1 MKPDKIQTPVL
12 PRRHS
17 DAHKGD
23 AGRLLVVAG
32 ATGTSGAARL
42 AARGALGAGVGLLT
56 VAVPEPIR
64 SEVAAGDAAYM
75 TAGLT
80 STLPGSVAYPAA
92 RDILFRAANAHAVA
106 IGPGLGTHEETVA
119 CVRRLVAELPRPTV
133 VDADA
138 LNALV
143 NGPLP
148 AVAAPRV
155 WTPHPGEAAR
165 LLGVDPAAVVHDRES
180 AVRALWSR
188 LGGIV
193 VLKGAGTLVTDG
205 TVVLQNPTGNPGLA
219 TGGSGDV
226 LTGMIGA
233 FLAGG
238 LEPLTAACAAVYIH
252 GQAADELSESAG
264 QRGLSMRALLDV
276 LPRIVARHE
285 AAA

>member
-1 MKPDKIQTPVL
+1 MKPEKIQPPVL
-12 PRRHS
+12 PRRHL

-23 AGRLLVVAG
+23 SGRLLVVAG
-32 ATGTSGAARL
+32 ALGTSGAARL
-42 AARGALGAGVGLLT
+42 AARGALAAGAGLLT
-56 VAVPEPIR
+56 VAVPEPVR
-64 SEVAAGDAAYM
+64 AEVAVGDAAFM
-75 TAGLT
+75 TAGLR
-80 STLPGSVAYPAA
+80 STLSGALAWTAA
-92 RDILFRAANAHAVA
+92 REVLLRAANSHAVA

-119 CVRRLVAELPRPTV
+119 CVRRLVAEIPRPTV

-143 NGPLP
+143 HAPP
-148 AVAAPRV
+148 PEVVAPRV

-165 LLGVDPAAVVHDRES
+165 LLGVDPAGVMNDRE
-180 AVRALWSR
+180 AAARALWSR
-188 LGGIV
+188 LRGVV

-205 TVVLQNPTGNPGLA
+205 EVLLQNTTGNPGLA

-238 LEPLTAACAAVYIH
+238 MAPLAAACAAVYIH

-264 QRGLSMRALLDV
+264 ERGLTMRALLDCV
-276 LPRIVARHE
+276 PGIVARHE
-285 AAA
+285 AAG